1 MLLLQPMRC
10 RRMRHSVC
18 SLQLLH
24 AHGRYRLGRSCPK
37 ESMAFR
43 YTRIFVCRSFGKTTP
58 SHRYIHSLFLQRC
71 CGVSENKLIDTCP
84 VCHQPATGLRLI
96 PMAFNEIDRA
106 QAEAANTRL
115 SDKRGKKRLNATV
128 TRLNPLLNAREG
140 TNDELG
146 KSNAAESN
154 ELRTGRWTT
163 EETEYCDQLIE
174 LFEGKSIIC
183 SSGPITERKIVS
195 RRLAPSCSSWPD
207 SNPGRNQIERFSVQ
221 HAQIKAV

>member
-1 MLLLQPMRC
+1 MEAFFPDSILGFELPPPPNCEQAPDGLSCCCCNRC
-10 RRMRHSVC
+10 GVGGCDIQCVPCNCCMH
-18 SLQLLH
+18 
-24 AHGRYRLGRSCPK
+24 
-37 ESMAFR
+37 
-43 YTRIFVCRSFGKTTP
+43 T
-58 SHRYIHSLFLQRC
+58 RC

-115 SDKRGKKRLNATV
+115 SEKRGKKRLNATV

-174 LFEGKSIIC
+174 LFEGKSMIR
-183 SSGPITERKIVS
+183 SSKPITERKIVS